1 MLAQFQRMYPGIHI
15 SIKYGNSQQV
25 MKWLE
30 TQNCDVAVL
39 PNVPEDDRF
48 HIIKLDPDQLVAFVS
63 LDHPWAQRRTIKLQ
77 EMVEQRVI
85 LREVGSKTRAIFE
98 QALEDAGIEA
108 SDVMEISSREGV
120 REAVA
125 AGFGIGIVSE
135 NELGSGSRFQALQIS
150 NARLTNTEYVV
161 CLKHTRSVQV
171 TTAFLDMIS

>member
-1 MLAQFQRMYPGIHI
+1 MI
-15 SIKYGNSQQV
+15 
-25 MKWLE
+25 
-30 TQNCDVAVL
+30 
-39 PNVPEDDRF
+39 
-48 HIIKLDPDQLVAFVS
+48 
-63 LDHPWAQRRTIKLQ
+63 
-77 EMVEQRVI
+77 EQRVI
-85 LREVGSKTRAIFE
+85 LREVGSRTRAIFE

-135 NELGSGSRFQALQIS
+135 NELGSGSRFQTLQIS